1 MSELDFQKIF
11 ASGASS
17 QIDWT
22 DDNYLKGW
30 GYLGNVPP
38 SYQSFDSLQRLNDLK
53 FKYLYD
59 EFMGIETNT
68 EELISNHNENSE
80 AHKTLF
86 DKKLDKNGGTVT
98 GNLNASG
105 YNITATKFI
114 GNLQGNADSA
124 TKANQDKNGKD
135 ITGYLY
141 KTEDLTLNSNAE
153 ILTVGNISEILNSFC
168 TKFKNIQ
175 GTASYGENS
184 PTSIK
189 SLNDNKAPKTSPA
202 FSGTPTAPT
211 PGVDTNNTQLAT
223 CGFVRNAIAK
233 YAPMLDTMKK
243 IYPVGSIYMSTVST
257 NPATLFGFGTWEAMP
272 AGRVLLA
279 QGKSSWGTTYNAGS
293 TGGEATHQLTVG
305 ELPSHN
311 HTATI
316 STTNLTGW
324 FTNNGNSDT
333 ANSDGTIFKASKRTG
348 QGSSSGGAA
357 DGGKF
362 TFNGAHAHT
371 ITINNSGSNQS
382 HNNIQPYIS
391 VYMWKRFA

>member
-279 QGKSSWGTTYNAGS
+279 QGKSDWGTTYNAGS

-305 ELPSHN
+305 ELAEHFHLATTNTNGGHTHTLSLRQRHGSNGGGGQASYGDGDVWGGTVVGTTNNSGN
-311 HTATI
+311 HT
-316 STTNLTGW
+316 
-324 FTNNGNSDT
+324 
-333 ANSDGTIFKASKRTG
+333 
-348 QGSSSGGAA
+348 
-357 DGGKF
+357 
-362 TFNGAHAHT
+362 HT
-371 ITINNSGSNQS
+371 ITVNNTGDGNA
-382 HNNIQPYIS
+382 HNNMQPYYTC
-391 VYMWKRFA
+391 YMWRRTA

>member
-38 SYQSFDSLQRLNDLK
+38 SYQSFDYLQRLNDLK

-68 EELISNHNENSE
+68 EDLISNHNENSE

-86 DKKLDKNGGTVT
+86 DKKLDKNGGPVT

-105 YNITATKFI
+105 YNIIATKFI

-175 GTASYGENS
+175 GTASYAENS

-311 HTATI
+311 HTA
-316 STTNLTGW
+316 STNITGEH
-324 FTNNGNSDT
+324 THGYINGAQASGTKGDWD
-333 ANSDGTIFKASKRTG
+333 SDGARNTVQTTSAGNHS
-348 QGSSSGGAA
+348 
-357 DGGKF
+357 
-362 TFNGAHAHT
+362 HT
-371 ITINNSGSNQS
+371 ITVNNTGSNTA
-382 HNNIQPYIS
+382 HNNMQPYI
-391 VYMWKRFA
+391 VCYIWKRSA